1 MKVTGVKK
9 FKEFLSNLLN
19 GLCTEDIPSRT
30 GYKETES
37 SAEVL
42 KRFVRENASRLCG
55 ACKDFGEVVSCILLA
70 QKSWEI
76 RIQLRLQNTNL

>member
-1 MKVTGVKK
+1 MLKS
-9 FKEFLSNLLN
+9 L
-19 GLCTEDIPSRT
+19 I
-30 GYKETES
+30 
-37 SAEVL
+37 

-55 ACKDFGEVVSCILLA
+55 TCKDFGEVDSCILLA